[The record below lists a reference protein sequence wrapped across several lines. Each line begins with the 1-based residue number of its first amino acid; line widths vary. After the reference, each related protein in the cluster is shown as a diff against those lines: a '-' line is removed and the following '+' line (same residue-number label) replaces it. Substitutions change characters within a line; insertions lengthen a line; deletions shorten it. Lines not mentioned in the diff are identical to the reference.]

1 MDQTIQESRSL
12 LKEELKDSKRSFG
25 REQEHRAG
33 LNNLGLSEAEAVE
46 YVLMLSR
53 DEAAANAS
61 ASSSSAVEEGIF
73 EGDFDDDNDFASQT
87 EDDAPSRASSRR
99 PSTSAS
105 VSSASGVSAPR
116 TYSSSS
122 SASSSSHLSVASHRS
137 GLTTTTGGRLIP
149 RVAPADPSSTEKIR
163 VSPPF
168 REEPMEAGP
177 ARAPGDDG
185 PGAGTRMHIAEH
197 YFPPIAPSAGTSP
210 VPTASAAVH
219 AASHA
224 LRRRSSRTP
233 PGAVSPAP
241 GGSPQSVR
249 SSAWSVPLKP
259 ASGGSAG
266 ASPVSSASAAVRN
279 VWAGS
284 SRVSPPVWAA
294 QQQQQSRGGSGAS
307 TIAINAEPL
316 EEMDDDLRFAL
327 ELSLAEAKSR
337 GEAL

>member
-1 MDQTIQESRSL
+1 M
-12 LKEELKDSKRSFG
+12 KGSKRSFG

-33 LNNLGLSEAEAVE
+33 LDNLGLSEAEAVE

-53 DEAAANAS
+53 DEAATNAA

-73 EGDFDDDNDFASQT
+73 EGDFDDDDDFASQT

-99 PSTSAS
+99 PSTSTSAS
-105 VSSASGVSAPR
+105 VSTASGVSASR

-149 RVAPADPSSTEKIR
+149 RVAPANPSSNEKIR

-168 REEPMEAGP
+168 REEPLEAGP
-177 ARAPGDDG
+177 ARAPGDDS
-185 PGAGTRMHIAEH
+185 PAAGTRMHIAEH
-197 YFPPIAPSAGTSP
+197 YFPPIASSAGTSP
-210 VPTASAAVH
+210 VPTGSAAVH

-224 LRRRSSRTP
+224 VRRRGSRTP
-233 PGAVSPAP
+233 PGAVSPP

-259 ASGGSAG
+259 APGGSAG
-266 ASPVSSASAAVRN
+266 VSPVSSASAVRN
-279 VWAGS
+279 VWTGP
-284 SRVSPPVWAA
+284 SRVSPPVWTA
-294 QQQQQSRGGSGAS
+294 QQQQSRGGSGA
-307 TIAINAEPL
+307 IAISAEPL
-316 EEMDDDLRFAL
+316 AEMDDDLRFAL